1 MNKQLQVCI
10 ELIGNFIQDEYF
22 YILYN
27 EKQQVPSYNLINNTI
42 ISHSKKLMDILYDVI
57 QL

>member
-27 EKQQVPSYNLINNTI
+27 EKQQVPSYNLINNAI
-42 ISHSKKLMDILYDVI
+42 ISHSKKFMDILYDVI